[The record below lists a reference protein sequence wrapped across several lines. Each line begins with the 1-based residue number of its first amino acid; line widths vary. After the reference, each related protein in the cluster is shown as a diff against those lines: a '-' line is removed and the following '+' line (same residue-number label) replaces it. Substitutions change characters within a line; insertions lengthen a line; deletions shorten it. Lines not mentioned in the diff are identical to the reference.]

1 MDALRRRIKCPVL
14 TLALFGATAVF
25 AAQQERD
32 GLSGRAVHHAYQRYQ
47 AARSEFERRVDLCMQ
62 AQRREVRADVFNRMG
77 LSQKQQEV
85 AAFVLSVRA
94 VSACEAPAKGQLMVA
109 YGVYRD
115 VAQRAGVSVDPKSE
129 RYVAQL
135 LERERMA
142 LEREVSDYANLSE
155 ELRQKLESIPE
166 LQQPFDFVSLL
177 DRLRSRQ

>member
-1 MDALRRRIKCPVL
+1 
-14 TLALFGATAVF
+14 
-25 AAQQERD
+25 
-32 GLSGRAVHHAYQRYQ
+32 
-47 AARSEFERRVDLCMQ
+47 
-62 AQRREVRADVFNRMG
+62 
-77 LSQKQQEV
+77 
-85 AAFVLSVRA
+85 
-94 VSACEAPAKGQLMVA
+94 MVA